1 MSTQNTYAEI
11 EKLYNALLSQNKDPF
26 EIIHQMQ
33 KENQKKFYHC
43 NKGFDKDPENLCT
56 IGEKY
61 DFIRDNKTALD
72 DEFREVVD
80 ALPGT
85 SGTYKER
92 SALWKRWMST
102 HIEIR
107 SKTFK
112 DLTPD
117 EILNIKQEY
126 IDMMI
131 FMINMSFA
139 LEVSPKELFI
149 LLYQKCLK
157 NLQRLENKY

>member
-1 MSTQNTYAEI
+1 MKSYDEI
-11 EKLYNALLSQNKDPF
+11 SYLYDTLLSEHKDPF
-26 EIIHQMQ
+26 ELIHSIQ
-33 KENQKKFYHC
+33 KENQKRFYT
-43 NKGFDKDPENLCT
+43 NGKGFDKDPEKLST

-80 ALPGT
+80 ALPGMQ
-85 SGTYKER
+85 GTYKER
-92 SALWKRWMST
+92 SALWKRWMTSHDT
-102 HIEIR
+102 LR

-112 DLTPD
+112 DLTSD

-131 FMINMSFA
+131 FMINMTYA
-139 LEVSPKELFI
+139 LEITPKELFI
-149 LLYQKCLK
+149 LLYSKCQK
-157 NLQRLENKY
+157 NIERLNNKY

>member
-1 MSTQNTYAEI
+1 MSTINTYEEI
-11 EKLYNALLSQNKDPF
+11 EKIYANILSQGKDPF
-26 EIIHQMQ
+26 EIIHKMQ
-33 KENQKKFYHC
+33 KENQKKFYTC
-43 NKGFDKDPENLCT
+43 NKGFDKDPEKLET

-80 ALPGT
+80 ALPGM

-92 SALWKRWMST
+92 SALWKKWMLS
-102 HIEIR
+102 HNSIR

-131 FMINMSFA
+131 FMINMSYA
-139 LEVSPKELFI
+139 LEVSSKELFI
-149 LLYQKCLK
+149 LLYMKCQK

>member
-1 MSTQNTYAEI
+1 MTPNIYDEI
-11 EKLYNALLSQNKDPF
+11 EKIYDNLLASNKDPF
-26 EIIHQMQ
+26 EVIHKMQ
-33 KENQKKFYHC
+33 KENQKRFFTC
-43 NKGFDKDPENLCT
+43 NKGFDKDPERLET

-80 ALPGT
+80 ALPGI

-92 SALWKRWMST
+92 SALWKKWMLAHESL
-102 HIEIR
+102 R

-112 DLTPD
+112 DLSPA

-131 FMINMSFA
+131 FMINMSYA

-149 LLYQKCLK
+149 LLYMKCQK
-157 NLQRLENKY
+157 NMQRLENKY